1 MLLKNNMKILFQ
13 GDSVTDCERSR
24 GDGSYLGYGYP
35 SFIAE
40 KLNGRGLTFVNRAV
54 SGERVSDVYDRR
66 EKDIFEVKPDL
77 FSILIGV
84 NDTWR
89 RYDEN
94 NPRTAEEF
102 EAIYRQLLGEVKERL
117 PGVPIVIMA
126 PFVLEVPDK
135 KHWLE
140 EDLIPKQEAVRR
152 LAKEFA
158 DVYIPLDEIFKAEF
172 DKNEDIY
179 HLSPDGVHPNETGH
193 KLIADCWI
201 NAVTE

>member
-1 MLLKNNMKILFQ
+1 MLLKDNMKVLFQ
-13 GDSVTDCERSR
+13 GDSVTDCDRSR
-24 GDGSYLGYGYP
+24 EDDSYLGYGYP
-35 SFIAE
+35 AFIAE
-40 KLNGRGLTFVNRAV
+40 KLNGKGITFINRAV
-54 SGERVSDVYDRR
+54 SGERVSDVYNRR

-94 NPRTAEEF
+94 NPRSAEEF
-102 EAIYRQLLGEVKERL
+102 EAIYRGLLSEIKERL
-117 PGVPIVIMA
+117 PGVPIVMMA

-135 KHWLE
+135 IHWLE
-140 EDLIPKQEAVRR
+140 EDLIPKQNAVRR

-172 DKNEDIY
+172 DKYEDIY
-179 HLSPDGVHPNETGH
+179 YLSPDGVHPNETGH
-193 KLIADCWI
+193 KLIANCWV

>member
-13 GDSVTDCERSR
+13 GDSVTDCDRSR
-24 GDGSYLGYGYP
+24 EDDSYLGYGYP

-40 KLNGRGLTFVNRAV
+40 KLKDRGMTFINRAV
-54 SGERVSDVYDRR
+54 SGERVSDVYNRR

-94 NPRTAEEF
+94 NPRSAEEF
-102 EAIYRQLLGEVKERL
+102 EAIYRGLLSEIKERL
-117 PGVPIVIMA
+117 PGVPIVMMA

-135 KHWLE
+135 IHWLE

-172 DKNEDIY
+172 DKHEDIY
-179 HLSPDGVHPNETGH
+179 YLSPDGVHPNETGH
-193 KLIADCWI
+193 KLIANCWI

>member
-1 MLLKNNMKILFQ
+1 MLLKPKMKVLFQ
-13 GDSVTDCERSR
+13 GDSVTDCDRSR
-24 GDGSYLGYGYP
+24 DNDDYLGYGYP
-35 SFIAE
+35 SFIAGA
-40 KLNGRGLTFVNRAV
+40 LSNMDLTLVNRAV

-66 EKDIFEVKPDL
+66 EKDIFDVKPDV

-102 EAIYRQLLGEVKERL
+102 EAIYRRLLGEVKERL
-117 PGVPIVIMA
+117 PGVPIIIMA

-135 KHWLE
+135 IAWIS
-140 EDLIPKQEAVRR
+140 EDLCFKQDAVRR
-152 LAKEFA
+152 VAKDYA

-172 DKNEDIY
+172 DKHDDIY
-179 HLSPDGVHPNETGH
+179 YLSPDGVHPNETGH
-193 KLIADCWI
+193 MLIANSWI
-201 NAVTE
+201 SAVKK

>member
-1 MLLKNNMKILFQ
+1 MLLKNNMKVLFQ
-13 GDSVTDCERSR
+13 GDSVTDCDRSR
-24 GDGSYLGYGYP
+24 ADDSYLGYGYP
-35 SFIAE
+35 SFVAE
-40 KLNGRGLTFVNRAV
+40 TLKDMGLTLINRAV
-54 SGERVSDVYDRR
+54 SGERVSDVYARR
-66 EKDIFEVKPDL
+66 EKDIFEVKPDV

-102 EAIYRQLLGEVKERL
+102 EAIYRKLLDEVKERL

-135 KHWLE
+135 KHWIS
-140 EDLIPKQEAVRR
+140 EDLCFKQDAVRR
-152 LAKEFA
+152 IAADYA

-172 DKNEDIY
+172 DKHEDIY
-179 HLSPDGVHPNETGH
+179 YLSPDGVHPNETGH
-193 KLIADCWI
+193 KLIAKCWVD
-201 NAVTE
+201 AVK